1 MRRFRTR
8 LAKKL
13 NLKDGMMVRVVGEPA
28 GVDLDDV
35 VVTSSAKA
43 DAILLFVKTIAD
55 VDKMCG
61 PVART
66 ARQRI

>member
-1 MRRFRTR
+1 
-8 LAKKL
+8 
-13 NLKDGMMVRVVGEPA
+13 MMVRVVGKPA